1 MKKIYLSPPHMSGN
15 EMQYINDAFTTNWI
29 APTGPNCDLF
39 ENKIKEYVGSKNAIA
54 VSSGTAAIHL
64 ALKAV
69 GVTEGDH
76 VLCSTLTFVGT
87 VNPILYEKAIPVLI
101 DSELESWGMDPVLAE
116 TAILNLI
123 ASGNKPKAILLVH
136 IFGIPANVEA
146 FLKLSEHYDIPLI
159 EDAAESLGSTYHSQH
174 TGTFGRIGIY
184 SFNGNKILSTSG
196 GGMII
201 TDDDM
206 MANYMRYLSTQAK
219 DTLPYYQHREI
230 GYNYRMSNVLAGI
243 GVAQIDVLEERVKR
257 RRQINERYRNELS
270 DYFISFLTERETDRA
285 NMWLTCGLSNGSFDP
300 LQMVEHLDKHG
311 IEARPIWK
319 PMHQQPVLLDYP
331 KYINGTSDAIFTCG
345 ICLPSGSSMTDKDQ
359 TKVINTIKKFKKI

>member
-1 MKKIYLSPPHMSGN
+1 
-15 EMQYINDAFTTNWI
+15 
-29 APTGPNCDLF
+29 
-39 ENKIKEYVGSKNAIA
+39 
-54 VSSGTAAIHL
+54 
-64 ALKAV
+64 
-69 GVTEGDH
+69 
-76 VLCSTLTFVGT
+76 
-87 VNPILYEKAIPVLI
+87 
-101 DSELESWGMDPVLAE
+101 
-116 TAILNLI
+116 
-123 ASGNKPKAILLVH
+123 
-136 IFGIPANVEA
+136 
-146 FLKLSEHYDIPLI
+146 
-159 EDAAESLGSTYHSQH
+159 
-174 TGTFGRIGIY
+174 
-184 SFNGNKILSTSG
+184 
-196 GGMII
+196 MII
-201 TDDDM
+201 TNDDM

-219 DTLPYYQHREI
+219 DTLPYYQHKEI

-359 TKVINTIKKFKKI
+359 TRVINAIKKYKKL

>member
-15 EMQYINDAFTTNWI
+15 EMQYIKNAFTTNWI

-39 ENKIKEYVGSKNAIA
+39 EERIKNYVGSNHAVA

-101 DSELESWGMDPVLAE
+101 DSELKTWGMDPMLAE

-123 ASGNKPKAILLVH
+123 ASGKKPKAIVLVH
-136 IFGIPANVEA
+136 IFGIPANIEA

-159 EDAAESLGSTYHSQH
+159 EDAAESLGSTYNGKH
-174 TGTFGRIGIY
+174 TGTFGSIGIY

-196 GGMII
+196 GGMIV
-201 TDDDM
+201 TNDDTV
-206 MANYMRYLSTQAK
+206 ANYIRYLSTQSK
-219 DTLPYYQHREI
+219 DTLPYYQHKEV

-243 GVAQIDVLEERVKR
+243 GVAQIDVLESRIER
-257 RRQINERYRNELS
+257 RRQINERYQNELS
-270 DYFISFLTERETDRA
+270 DYFISFLSEQETDRA

-300 LQMVEHLDKHG
+300 LQMVKHLDSLN
-311 IEARPIWK
+311 IESRLIWK
-319 PMHQQPVLLDYP
+319 PMHQQPVLIDYP

-359 TKVINTIKKFKKI
+359 TRVINAIKKYKKI